1 MKVGDGG
8 AGKSSGHYVKA
19 TKTSLCFPKMLTLQ
33 TEKFSFVKHAVQS
46 GKDGL
51 QIVFPSY

>member
-19 TKTSLCFPKMLTLQ
+19 TKASLCFPKMLTLQ
-33 TEKFSFVKHAVQS
+33 TEEFSFVKHAVHS